1 MTRGDILA
9 ILYTRL
15 NYQATPAT
23 AVTTRLGDMLNQAH
37 RMILRKAGL
46 AELRD
51 VTANLTFDSI
61 STVNFYGLPPV
72 LAKVRA
78 ITDRTNDRL
87 LTPLT
92 WLAVRTG
99 DPGLDSSGPSYGY
112 IRVGRTAI
120 KRLPGTTGVW
130 AASSSAGDTT
140 QTIMI
145 NGIRTGGIMSGDQ
158 TATLNGA
165 TRTAIGSFTDYVD
178 VTTVSLSAV
187 GAGLVTLYDA
197 AASGNAIAEIP
208 IGHLYPLYQGVY
220 LYPTPTS
227 AITYYVDGSTRII
240 DMDDAQDVPLLPEE
254 FHDLLIPTTL
264 MLEYEHKDDPR
275 YEKAKALAADGL
287 SDLKFHLASSPDV
300 LPIMA
305 GQSNPPRHS
314 RLGPWF
320 PAD

>member
-99 DPGLDSSGPSYGY
+99 DPGLDSSGPSYG
-112 IRVGRTAI
+112 
-120 KRLPGTTGVW
+120 
-130 AASSSAGDTT
+130 
-140 QTIMI
+140 
-145 NGIRTGGIMSGDQ
+145 
-158 TATLNGA
+158 
-165 TRTAIGSFTDYVD
+165 
-178 VTTVSLSAV
+178 
-187 GAGLVTLYDA
+187 
-197 AASGNAIAEIP
+197 
-208 IGHLYPLYQGVY
+208 
-220 LYPTPTS
+220 
-227 AITYYVDGSTRII
+227 
-240 DMDDAQDVPLLPEE
+240 
-254 FHDLLIPTTL
+254 
-264 MLEYEHKDDPR
+264 
-275 YEKAKALAADGL
+275 
-287 SDLKFHLASSPDV
+287 
-300 LPIMA
+300 
-305 GQSNPPRHS
+305 
-314 RLGPWF
+314 
-320 PAD
+320 